1 MYERLKKAYAVLF
14 ISLSLYL
21 AFSLLLTAKS
31 DYSIYVGNFGARYGE
46 ESWRIFGVLGFLLP
60 SLLFIAGL
68 AFVYRNRKVLII
80 SAIHVVVILF
90 LLEMISA
97 VFLKGFLAGTF
108 GIVVS
113 SLLERALGKVG
124 SYFVVATLV
133 VLYLLFLEFENF
145 ILGLLKLRD
154 RLKVEENLEEDS
166 VGGYEK
172 NYEKDREGDEDY
184 SGEKLKDRVE
194 DRLEIKEEVESY
206 PSGSKPDSELDGR
219 EREDKVSV
227 KAEDRKESSKRGE
240 SIKIVEGEGDLK
252 GILTASNSVLTE
264 EIEEVPRFSVKEYK
278 LPPPDLIKPPVRPK
292 SKIDRRQLELKAQI
306 LEEKLRDF
314 GVSGRVVSIHYGP
327 VVSMFEF
334 KPAPGVKIS
343 KLLNLQD
350 DIAVAMK
357 AGTVRVVAPIPGR
370 DTVGIEL
377 PNDEREE
384 VLFSEIVESD
394 VFQEFSSPLTLILGK
409 DIFGKPFVTDLR
421 KMPHL
426 LVAGATGSGK
436 SVGLNAMICS
446 ILFKA
451 TPDEVKF
458 ILVDPKMLE
467 FSVYNG
473 IPHLITPV
481 ITDPKKA
488 ATALSWATNEM
499 ERRYKILTDLGVRN
513 IEKYNAKASE
523 KLPYIVIVVDE
534 FADLMMVAGR
544 EVELYIAR
552 LAQKAR
558 ASGIHLIV
566 ATQRPSVDVIT
577 GLIKANFPCRIAFKV
592 SSRVDSRTVLDVMG
606 AEKLLGNGDMLFM
619 PPGRTDLIRL
629 HGAYISDSEIE
640 RIVKWWKDQGEPE
653 YKVEEIF
660 EKPVVNGVDDKG
672 SDYDDLYEEAVNFV
686 MSLGY
691 ASASMLQRHFKIGYN
706 RAARLIEMMEK
717 EGIVGPAQG
726 AKPREVLKRFKE
738 D

>member
-1 MYERLKKAYAVLF
+1 MSKRLYRAYSILIISISLYLLCSLIAVKIPGYDSYVGHFGTSYGEASWDLFGLLGFVLPVSLFFVGLLFILSNKKAVLF
-14 ISLSLYL
+14 ALLHSVAIISVIELFTSI
-21 AFSLLLTAKS
+21 AF
-31 DYSIYVGNFGARYGE
+31 G
-46 ESWRIFGVLGFLLP
+46 GFLGGRFGDTLRN
-60 SLLFIAGL
+60 LLFA
-68 AFVYRNRKVLII
+68 
-80 SAIHVVVILF
+80 S
-90 LLEMISA
+90 
-97 VFLKGFLAGTF
+97 
-108 GIVVS
+108 
-113 SLLERALGKVG
+113 LGKVG
-124 SYFVVATLV
+124 AYITVFAVVV
-133 VLYLLFLEFENF
+133 VYIFFLEFETL
-145 ILGLLKLRD
+145 ISKLFFY
-154 RLKVEENLEEDS
+154 K
-166 VGGYEK
+166 
-172 NYEKDREGDEDY
+172 RE
-184 SGEKLKDRVE
+184 
-194 DRLEIKEEVESY
+194 LEIKDEMIEDEYEECQEEDEIQASTNTQAL
-206 PSGSKPDSELDGR
+206 PTSNR
-219 EREDKVSV
+219 ENVTEVSQ
-227 KAEDRKESSKRGE
+227 D
-240 SIKIVEGEGDLK
+240 IKIVEGEGDLK
-252 GILTASNSVLTE
+252 ELTADYALSEDKDQDE
-264 EIEEVPRFSVKEYK
+264 EEEVTRFSVREYK
-278 LPPPDLIKPPVRPK
+278 LPDCGLIRPEDKPKRKV
-292 SKIDRRQLELKAQI
+292 DRRQLEAKAQQ
-306 LEEKLRDF
+306 LEEKLRDY

-357 AGTVRVVAPIPGR
+357 AGSVRIVAPIPGR

-377 PNDEREE
+377 PNDERED
-384 VLFSEIVESD
+384 VLFSEIVETD
-394 VFQEFSSPLTLILGK
+394 VFRESSSPLTLILGK

-481 ITDPKKA
+481 VTDPKKA
-488 ATALSWATNEM
+488 ATALSWAVNEM
-499 ERRYKILTDLGVRN
+499 ERRYMILTEHGVRN
-513 IEKYNAKASE
+513 IERYNAKAEE

-544 EVELYIAR
+544 DVEMYIAR

-558 ASGIHLIV
+558 ASGIHLII

-592 SSRVDSRTVLDVMG
+592 STRVDSRTVLDVMG
-606 AEKLLGNGDMLFM
+606 AEKLLGSGDMLFM

-640 RIVKWWKDQGEPE
+640 RIVNWWKKQGEPE

-660 EKPVVNGVDDKG
+660 EKPVVNGVDDRG
-672 SDYDDLYEEAVNFV
+672 DYDELYDDAVKFV

-726 AKPREVLKRFKE
+726 AKPREVLKRFR